1 MRAAFAVAIG
11 AASPSNLVRRSR
23 LLQRLSTCPPAGES
37 VILAVGKA
45 GADMAEG
52 LMARWPLARPP
63 RGMVLVPHGNARS
76 IGNLE
81 VRSGGHPYADQ
92 HSVAAGKAILDLVGG
107 LGATDRL
114 LVLLSGGGSALASLP
129 APGVT
134 LEEFNAVAKGLMR
147 SGASIGELN
156 ILRKN
161 LGQTGGG
168 KLCHACGTGDID
180 LLALSDVSDDDP
192 ATIASGPFV
201 PDRSTQADAIAVLAG
216 HRIEMAA
223 SVRRALAD
231 PANRTIP
238 PCDPCFAGLHSEV
251 VPVDLW
257 IEPVTRFLAASGYT
271 VEILGRRLDGEA
283 GAIGEE
289 HARAALRHVGSGQ
302 RIALLSGGEATV
314 TVRGSGYGG
323 PSAETA
329 LVFAC
334 ATGGHAA
341 IMGLFADTDGIDG
354 PTRNAGAVI
363 LPDTAARIAQ
373 GGFDAAKVLAASDS
387 AGLFDM
393 TGDAF
398 VTGPTGTN
406 VNDFRLVLVN

>member
-1 MRAAFAVAIG
+1 
-11 AASPSNLVRRSR
+11 
-23 LLQRLSTCPPAGES
+23 
-37 VILAVGKA
+37 
-45 GADMAEG
+45 
-52 LMARWPLARPP
+52 
-63 RGMVLVPHGNARS
+63 
-76 IGNLE
+76 
-81 VRSGGHPYADQ
+81 
-92 HSVAAGKAILDLVGG
+92 
-107 LGATDRL
+107 
-114 LVLLSGGGSALASLP
+114 
-129 APGVT
+129 
-134 LEEFNAVAKGLMR
+134 
-147 SGASIGELN
+147 
-156 ILRKN
+156 
-161 LGQTGGG
+161 
-168 KLCHACGTGDID
+168 
-180 LLALSDVSDDDP
+180 
-192 ATIASGPFV
+192 
-201 PDRSTQADAIAVLAG
+201 
-216 HRIEMAA
+216 
-223 SVRRALAD
+223 
-231 PANRTIP
+231 
-238 PCDPCFAGLHSEV
+238 V